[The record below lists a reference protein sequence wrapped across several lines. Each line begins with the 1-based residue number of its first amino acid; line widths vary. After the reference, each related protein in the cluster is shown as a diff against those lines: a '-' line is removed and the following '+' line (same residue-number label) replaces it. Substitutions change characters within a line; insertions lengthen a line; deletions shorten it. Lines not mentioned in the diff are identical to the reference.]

1 MLHGALKLGLLGL
14 WLTSPEHLLMWH
26 HPSQLLKLYF
36 CEVAYNIQYKSIPGV
51 GPVSPC
57 CRLLW
62 NSWWLFRVIQY
73 LRWHQ
78 LEYWLHLTDGMLL
91 IILLPHTEHNQ
102 ICCPGLGSTP
112 VIRSINWLKNTD
124 EWMMKYETSVTI
136 FGWSFVLLHV
146 VSVRRTNRRGNPFD
160 TVVQKSHLSVL
171 RHSPLALVYQKIL

>member
-1 MLHGALKLGLLGL
+1 MLNNRHELLFTNLKLGLLGL

-36 CEVAYNIQYKSIPGV
+36 CEVAYNIEYKSIPGV
-51 GPVSPC
+51 GLVPPC
-57 CRLLW
+57 SSLLW
-62 NSWWLFRVIQY
+62 NSR
-73 LRWHQ
+73 
-78 LEYWLHLTDGMLL
+78 WLHLTDGMLL
-91 IILLPHTEHNQ
+91 VILLPHTEHNQ

-146 VSVRRTNRRGNPFD
+146 VAVRRTNRRGNPFD
-160 TVVQKSHLSVL
+160 TVIQKSHLSLL